1 MVPEGIDSA
10 AAFARLKGMT
20 AAVGPREVG
29 GWAIRDRGPVAL
41 VNGGSHM
48 CRSLRLLAWCAV
60 FVPCVANAQIA
71 SLVTHK
77 AIPACRT
84 VEDGKLLAQAIELR
98 QLAMF
103 KQLLESGR
111 CVVWEK
117 GTTIWL
123 DQSVEGCGLT
133 RIRGICEAVYARADK
148 RDPQVYIA
156 PLDEAWTRRQLPAPA
171 TENLTVL
178 LSKLNDPIEP
188 AAAAPTL
195 AEAAATPVA
204 MAAETTGAV
213 PLPRSRPGSVK
224 PKHRTFAQTLAAQLT
239 KLFPP
244 VRAGTTVRDRSN
256 Y

>member
-1 MVPEGIDSA
+1 MY
-10 AAFARLKGMT
+10 
-20 AAVGPREVG
+20 
-29 GWAIRDRGPVAL
+29 
-41 VNGGSHM
+41 
-48 CRSLRLLAWCAV
+48 RSLRLLAWCVV
-60 FVPCVANAQIA
+60 FVPCLANAQIA

-148 RDPQVYIA
+148 RDPQVFIA

-171 TENLTVL
+171 TENLTVM
-178 LSKLNDPIEP
+178 LSKLNEPIEP

-195 AEAAATPVA
+195 ATAVATPVA
-204 MAAETTGAV
+204 MAAEPADTTGAV

-224 PKHRTFAQTLAAQLT
+224 LKRRTFAQTLAAKLT

-244 VRAGTTVRDRSN
+244 VRAGATVRDRNN